1 VNRLFFLVPVVVV
14 VALGVLFLAG
24 LNNGSPTYIPSG
36 MVGKPAPDLGLP
48 AMDTESQGFTRD
60 ELGKGKPILVNFW
73 ASWCIPCRIEHP
85 TLQALSAKGEVE
97 LYGIDYKDDPKAA
110 RGFLKEFGD
119 PYQKIDSDKQGR
131 VSIDWGVTGVPE
143 TFVVD
148 ANGVIRA
155 HYAGPLTEDVLQ
167 RVILPAMAQK

>member
-1 VNRLFFLVPVVVV
+1 MKRLFFLVPVLVV
-14 VALGVLFLAG
+14 VALGVLFWAG

-48 AMDTESQGFTRD
+48 PMDAESEGFTRD

-85 TLQALSAKGEVE
+85 TLQALSAKGEVA

-119 PYQKIDSDKQGR
+119 PYQKINSDREGR

-143 TFVVD
+143 TFVID

>member
-1 VNRLFFLVPVVVV
+1 VKRLFFLVPIAVFIGL
-14 VALGVLFLAG
+14 ALLFWAG

-36 MVGKPAPDLGLP
+36 MVGKAAPDMPLP
-48 AMDTESQGFTRD
+48 PLDAEATGFTRD

-85 TLQALSAKGEVE
+85 TLQALAAKGEVA
-97 LYGIDYKDDPKAA
+97 LYGVDYKDDAKAA

-119 PYQKIDSDKQGR
+119 PYQKIDSDKEGR

-143 TFVVD
+143 TFVID
-148 ANGVIRA
+148 ADGVVRA

>member
-1 VNRLFFLVPVVVV
+1 MKRLFFLVPVLVVLGLAV
-14 VALGVLFLAG
+14 VFWAG

-48 AMDTESQGFTRD
+48 AMDAESQGFTRD

-85 TLQALSAKGEVE
+85 TLQALSAKGEVA

-110 RGFLKEFGD
+110 RGFLKQFGD
-119 PYQKIDSDKQGR
+119 PYQKIDSDREGR

-143 TFVVD
+143 TFVID
-148 ANGVIRA
+148 ADGVIRA
-155 HYAGPLTEDVLQ
+155 HYAGPITEDVLQ
-167 RVILPAMAQK
+167 RVILPAMSAK